1 MTSTNSDE
9 IKSVSHT
16 TDSEL
21 QIRNEQIQNF
31 IYFLL
36 FMSKIKNKKIYIIKL
51 VLRKQLVKKNTK

>member
-31 IYFLL
+31 IL